1 MINYYSS
8 NKTGV
13 FGLTNDIASKYSCPN
28 FKKVIGFYG
37 DGTQPDPTAIKVFE
51 RYKKDEKGNKI
62 YQTYRLQVRIWDG
75 DFLISIGENANDGVS
90 PSNVGQ

>member
-37 DGTQPDPTAIKVFE
+37 DGVQPDSTAIKVFE
-51 RYKKDEKGNKI
+51 RGK
-62 YQTYRLQVRIWDG
+62 TYRLQVRIWDG
-75 DFLISIGENANDGVS
+75 DFFISIGENATDGQN

>member
-13 FGLTNDIASKYSCPN
+13 FGPTNDIASKYSCPN

-37 DGTQPDPTAIKVFE
+37 DGVQPDSTAIKVFE
-51 RYKKDEKGNKI
+51 RGK
-62 YQTYRLQVRIWDG
+62 TYRLQVRIWDG
-75 DFLISIGENANDGVS
+75 DFLISIGENATNGS
-90 PSNVGQ
+90 NPSNVGQ

>member
-37 DGTQPDPTAIKVFE
+37 DGTQPDPSAIKVFK
-51 RYKKDEKGNKI
+51 RGK
-62 YQTYRLQVRIWDG
+62 TYRLKISRWNNG
-75 DFLISIGENANDGVS
+75 FLISIDKNEPNGKVT
-90 PSNVGQ
+90 NVGQ